1 MDVDQLLEE
10 LTIEQLTE
18 WQAYY
23 ELEPFGMPWNQTA
36 LLASILANANR
47 DPKEKPEPYTLNE
60 FLPVP
65 ADDAEEDD
73 QSQSPDEE
81 PDWMRWKRNL
91 RAYGKAVAPPQER
104 IQ

>member
-23 ELEPFGMPWNQTA
+23 ALEPFGMPWHQTA

-47 DPKEKPEPYTLNE
+47 DPKEKPEPFTLEE
-60 FLPVP
+60 FLPVS
-65 ADDAEEDD
+65 AKDDEDD
-73 QSQSPDEE
+73 SE

-91 RAYGKAVAPPQER
+91 RAYGEMVAPPQER